1 MDLIGSFQIL
11 YYFSGGGNNYIEEF
25 YFVYSPYVKAGLN
38 SVIIFLKEPGNK
50 LRIEFTVP
58 NSGETFTINHS
69 HFKQT
74 SNAKE
79 ICQTDWYKL
88 QEKFISMKF
97 CNSKIL
103 PDGKSLL

>member
-1 MDLIGSFQIL
+1 M
-11 YYFSGGGNNYIEEF
+11 YYFSGGGKNYIQEF
-25 YFVYSPYVKAGLN
+25 YFVYSPYVKPGLN
-38 SVIIFLKEPGNK
+38 SVIIFLKEPGNN

-58 NSGETFTINHS
+58 NSGETFTFNHS

-79 ICQTDWYKL
+79 LCQTDWHEL
-88 QEKFISMKF
+88 NQRFISKKF

-103 PDGKSLL
+103 PKGESL

>member
-1 MDLIGSFQIL
+1 MK
-11 YYFSGGGNNYIEEF
+11 
-25 YFVYSPYVKAGLN
+25 PGLN
-38 SVIIFLKEPGNK
+38 SVIIFLKEPGNN

-79 ICQTDWYKL
+79 FCQTDWHG
-88 QEKFISMKF
+88 QDKFISKEF

-103 PDGKSLL
+103 PKGKSL